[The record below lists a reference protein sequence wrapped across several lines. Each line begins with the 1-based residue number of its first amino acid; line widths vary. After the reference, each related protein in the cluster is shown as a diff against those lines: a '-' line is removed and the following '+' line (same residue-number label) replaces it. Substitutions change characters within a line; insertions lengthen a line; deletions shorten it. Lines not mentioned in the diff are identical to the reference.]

1 MSKALERLARRVES
15 DPFFLAAALAAF
27 QASARLDDQAL
38 AVKLGCTAEV
48 LTRLR
53 LCRMPAPTAPG
64 FWDDTRH
71 IAEHFS
77 LDADVLAEVVR
88 HGQGVLRLRQGES
101 TAEAGFLMAARDGEV
116 GTSQPPPHEDP
127 P

>member
-1 MSKALERLARRVES
+1 MSRHLERLARRVES
-15 DPFFLAAALAAF
+15 DPFFLAGALAAY

-38 AVKLGCTAEV
+38 AATLGCSAEV

-53 LCRMPAPTAPG
+53 LCRMPAITGPG
-64 FWDDTRH
+64 FWDDIRQ

-77 LDADVLAEVVR
+77 LDADTLAEVVR

-101 TAEAGFLMAARDGEV
+101 RAEAGFLMAARDGEAE
-116 GTSQPPPHEDP
+116 TSPRSPDEDP